1 MKKALSF
8 LLVLTLLLSAVS
20 VLPFN
25 TASAQEE
32 ETISKTDTYL
42 PEEEYTEEIYEGT
55 GSLEYA
61 FDGTFIRDYVDN
73 ETLDEAGHVARINEE
88 EELNTYVFLNRDGT
102 KSVYYM
108 DDNVRYVDENGE
120 TVEKDLTIIRK
131 NKGYTLK
138 ANDVK
143 LWFPDVLSDGISVK
157 YDEFHLTLY
166 PQGVADTEEVIIDEY
181 ERITYPGV
189 FGENTVLAYTPTL
202 SGLKEDIILSEYT
215 GQLSYDFLIHTH
227 GMRILEEE
235 GKYIVKKPGNGN
247 KETFELGAVQIY
259 DSAGNF
265 CVGEMKITEQN
276 NGSKYILTIIAPE
289 EFLTDPDTVYPVTI
303 DPTITVSD
311 NLNGANSIEDSVI
324 YSGTPNS
331 NYGGFTYLTV
341 GYGDSTYGV
350 GRAVF
355 RLPGLYDSPEY
366 QSLSSSQIVSVKF
379 YTWDASGHDTC
390 PISIYPATSSEWTE
404 SGVKWSNAPGYY
416 TGNDTIT
423 AMTANMPSG
432 AYACFDIT
440 TLIKWWKSGRYA
452 TADCGFIMKNPN
464 ETSDLYKKVP
474 CSSETAITDRRP
486 YVVMTYNTSLTITPS
501 TNYLPGGANLQ
512 LSVSSN
518 ETLQSVVWSSSN
530 TSVAQVSGTGLLSA
544 GMVGRTVITAT
555 VTFASGGQQTVQ
567 KELYVIYPYNV
578 IRIKNNNSNLYLN
591 VNQGMINDF
600 AQVTQYSSTSKAGT
614 EQERFQQIWKVKY
627 IGDGMYTLRPYHK
640 LDMCL
645 YAYGQENSVR
655 IRQNIKDGSTDST
668 DPNYVI
674 AAYRWS
680 IEYVS
685 GGYVI
690 KHNGESDETLHI
702 ENGSTALNAQARV
715 QTYSNSNNY
724 RWTFSIIT
732 NPESGVILY
741 DTENQQQI
749 YTTDVFYIAPEEE
762 RSIEDLGI
770 GLAMYSPTKTNQAFT
785 WSEVSSCLE
794 LTSDDKIKGINY
806 TGENSVTVSA
816 TTNALSSDN
825 TFDFNFKVT
834 AIPNSTYYI
843 QNKKTEQYIDIG
855 SSADEGDSVKMDAFE
870 YADYQKWTF
879 THAGDGYYTIC
890 NTKQSSFYMR
900 VDEDST
906 EEGTSVVVSTN
917 SSAVGALWE
926 IKKLSNGSFTL
937 SPKNGADINRVAAV
951 NERLILADTVE
962 LEGYVNDDTYTDE
975 WELYNVVISMVN
987 YYDSSFDAELVANID
1002 EANDFVE
1009 RLFLEVFSLSIKMD
1023 GAATYLESRADKC
1036 EIAGRCDGSCGGGN
1050 IGHCKDVVAMARD
1063 IFDEP
1068 GRENSHIYIMWANR
1082 DRSSYCSRMTKDGQ
1096 EIHDTNIDYY
1106 GSVFKPEDKYYPVVV
1121 VNTIPDVGGDDPV
1134 VIKLRQQMAMSL
1146 MLAHEIVHTLGLD
1159 EVYAYRDDHRD
1170 DNYTCIMEMFVGDDV
1185 VYDFNYRG
1193 FYDMVNMYLTDPDE
1207 GTAPFCSNCFSAIEE
1222 LLVENEP
1229 IKGN

>member
-1 MKKALSF
+1 MKKVLSV
-8 LLVLTLLLSAVS
+8 LLIFMLLFSAVYAF
-20 VLPFN
+20 PFEQ
-25 TASAQEE
+25 ASAQEE
-32 ETISKTDTYL
+32 DTTLKTDTYI

-88 EELNTYVFLNRDGT
+88 EALNTYVFLNRDGT

-276 NGSKYILTIIAPE
+276 NGSKYILTLIAPE
-289 EFLTDPDTVYPVTI
+289 EFLTDPDTIYPVTI
-303 DPTITVSD
+303 DPSITVSD

-350 GRAVF
+350 GRAIF
-355 RLPGLYDSPEY
+355 RLPGLYNSTLY
-366 QSLSSSQIVSVKF
+366 NSLTGSQIVSVKF
-379 YTWDASGHDTC
+379 YTWDASGHDNL
-390 PISIYPATSSEWTE
+390 PIQVLANVNIPWTE
-404 SGVKWSNAPGYY
+404 SGVKWNNAPGGYP
-416 TGNDTIT
+416 GLSPV
-423 AMTANMPSG
+423 TANMPSG
-432 AYACFDIT
+432 NFACFDIT
-440 TLIKWWKSGRYA
+440 SIVEWWKAGNSPAG
-452 TADCGFIMKNPN
+452 GFTMKNPN

-512 LSVSSN
+512 LSVSSD
-518 ETLQSVVWSSSN
+518 EILQSVVWSSSN
-530 TSVAQVSGTGLLSA
+530 TSVAQVSSTGLLSA
-544 GMVGRTVITAT
+544 GTVGRTVITAT

-567 KELYVIYPYNV
+567 KELYVIFPYNV
-578 IRIKNNNSNLYLN
+578 VRIKNNNSNLYLN

-906 EEGTSVVVSTN
+906 EEGTSIVVSTN
-917 SSAVGALWE
+917 SSAVGALWK

-975 WELYNVVISMVN
+975 WELYNIVISMVN
-987 YYDSSFDAELVANID
+987 YYDSSFDEALVENIAAAN
-1002 EANDFVE
+1002 NFVTNLYKE
-1009 RLFLEVFSLSIKMD
+1009 QFGISIKMD
-1023 GAATYLESRADKC
+1023 GAATQYESLADSCSAEEHCTGNC
-1036 EIAGRCDGSCGGGN
+1036 ESDGK
-1050 IGHCKDVVAMARD
+1050 HCQDVFALAED
-1063 IFDEP
+1063 LLNNTN
-1068 GRENSHIYIMWANR
+1068 ENNHIYILWANR
-1082 DRSSYCSRMTKDGQ
+1082 EMGYYCQNSSGTSTACDAFTA
-1096 EIHDTNIDYY
+1096 Y
-1106 GSVFKPEDKYYPVVV
+1106 GAVPFTEPANNQNPDLREYKPTVVIT
-1121 VNTIPDVGGDDPV
+1121 TIPGENAG
-1134 VIKLRQQMAMSL
+1134 QQLMAMSL
-1146 MLAHEIVHTLGLD
+1146 ILAHEVAHTLSMS
-1159 EVYAYRDDHRD
+1159 EVYTYDDEHD
-1170 DNYTCIMEMFVGDDV
+1170 DDDYDCIMHSFVNTDVAGEYHYKYFYNQIISGSDD
-1185 VYDFNYRG
+1185 
-1193 FYDMVNMYLTDPDE
+1193 TP
-1207 GTAPFCSNCFSAIEE
+1207 PFCYDCATEMNR
-1222 LLVENEP
+1222 LRTTKEP
-1229 IKGN
+1229 IKRFKESDIE

>member
-1 MKKALSF
+1 MKKVLS
-8 LLVLTLLLSAVS
+8 VALTLILLFSAIYAF
-20 VLPFN
+20 PFEQ
-25 TASAQEE
+25 ASAEE
-32 ETISKTDTYL
+32 AEPVYETDTYL

-88 EELNTYVFLNRDGT
+88 EALNTYVFLNRDGT

-108 DDNVRYVDENGE
+108 DDNVRYVDENGKK
-120 TVEKDLTIIRK
+120 VEKDLTIIRK

-157 YDEFHLTLY
+157 YDEYHLTLY
-166 PQGVADTEEVIIDEY
+166 PQGVADTEEAVIDEY

-227 GMRILEEE
+227 GMRILEQD

-276 NGSKYILTIIAPE
+276 NGGKYILTLIAPE

-303 DPTITVSD
+303 DPSITVSD
-311 NLNGANSIEDSVI
+311 NVTYANAIEDSVL

-350 GRAVF
+350 GRAIF
-355 RLPGLYDSPEY
+355 RLPGLYNSDLY
-366 QSLSSSQIVSVKF
+366 KSLSASQITSVKF
-379 YTWDASGHDTC
+379 YTWDASGHDTR
-390 PISIYPATSSEWTE
+390 PINILANVNIPWTE
-404 SGVKWSNAPGYY
+404 SGVKWNNAPGGYP
-416 TGNDTIT
+416 GLSSV
-423 AMTANMPSG
+423 TANMPSG
-432 AYACFDIT
+432 NFACFDIT
-440 TLIKWWKSGRYA
+440 SIVEWWKAGNSPAG
-452 TADCGFIMKNPN
+452 GFTMMNPN

-501 TNYLPGGANLQ
+501 TNYLPGGASFQ
-512 LSVSSN
+512 LSVFSD

-530 TSVAQVSGTGLLSA
+530 TSVAQVSDTGLLSA
-544 GMVGRTVITAT
+544 GTVGRTVITAT

-567 KELYVIYPYNV
+567 KELYVIYPYSV
-578 IRIKNNNSNLYLN
+578 IRIKNNNSNKYLN
-591 VNQGMINDF
+591 VDQGRINDF

-614 EQERFQQIWKVKY
+614 PQEEFQQVWKIKY

-645 YAYGQENSVR
+645 YAYGPDREVR
-655 IRQNIKDGSTDST
+655 IRKNTKDGSTDNN

-685 GGYVI
+685 GGYII
-690 KHNGESDETLHI
+690 KRNGESQATLQI
-702 ENGSTALNAQARV
+702 ENSSTALNAQVRV
-715 QTYSNSNNY
+715 QAYANSNNC
-724 RWTFSIIT
+724 RWTFSLVN
-732 NPESGVILY
+732 NPASGVILY
-741 DTENQQQI
+741 DVGTQKQVDS
-749 YTTDVFYIAPEEE
+749 TDTFYIAPEEE
-762 RSIEDLGI
+762 LSLGDF
-770 GLAMYSPTKTNQAFT
+770 GVSLAMYSPTKIDQTFILSKNST
-785 WSEVSSCLE
+785 CVE
-794 LTSDDKIKGINY
+794 LTSEGKIKGVKY
-806 TGENSVTVSA
+806 TGESSVTVSA
-816 TTNALSSDN
+816 TAAELSSDN
-825 TFDFNFKVT
+825 TFSFKFKVT

-855 SSADEGDSVKMDAFE
+855 NSADEGDSVIMDAFE

-879 THAGDGYYTIC
+879 THTGDGYYTIY
-890 NTKQSSFYMR
+890 NTKQSSLYMR

-906 EEGTSVVVSTN
+906 EEGANVVVSTN
-917 SSAVGALWE
+917 SSAVGALWK

-937 SPKNGADINRVAAV
+937 SPKNGANVNRVAAV
-951 NERLILADTVE
+951 NERLIIADTVE
-962 LEGYVNDDTYTDE
+962 LEDYVNDDTYTDE

-987 YYDSSFDAELVANID
+987 YYDSSFDAALVEMIDDANT
-1002 EANDFVE
+1002 FVTNLYE
-1009 RLFLEVFSLSIKMD
+1009 EQFGISIKMD
-1023 GAATYLESRADKC
+1023 GAATQYESRADSC
-1036 EIAGRCDGSCGGGN
+1036 SAG
-1050 IGHCKDVVAMARD
+1050 GHCTGNCESDGKHCQDVFALAED
-1063 IFDEP
+1063 LLNNTN
-1068 GRENSHIYIMWANR
+1068 ENNHIYILWANR
-1082 DRSSYCSRMTKDGQ
+1082 EMGYYCQNSSGTSTACDAFTA
-1096 EIHDTNIDYY
+1096 Y
-1106 GSVFKPEDKYYPVVV
+1106 GAVPFTEPANNQDPDLREYKPTVVIT
-1121 VNTIPDVGGDDPV
+1121 TIPGENAG
-1134 VIKLRQQMAMSL
+1134 QQLMAMSL
-1146 MLAHEIVHTLGLD
+1146 ILAHEVAHTLSMS
-1159 EVYAYRDDHRD
+1159 EVYTYDDEHD
-1170 DNYTCIMEMFVGDDV
+1170 DDVYDCIMHSFVNTDVADEYHYKYFYNQIISGSDD
-1185 VYDFNYRG
+1185 
-1193 FYDMVNMYLTDPDE
+1193 T
-1207 GTAPFCSNCFSAIEE
+1207 PFCEDCAIEMDRI
-1222 LLVENEP
+1222 LTSNEP
-1229 IKGN
+1229 IKRYQGE